1 MKPDNDWRT
10 SMINHIRGGAKLPT
24 LDLEGRVRLFLAS
37 AKRPRLRRIKVE
49 LVGDA
54 VVLSGCVQTF
64 YEKQLATEFAKRVA
78 GVVSVVNRLEVCD
91 WPCPLM

>member
-1 MKPDNDWRT
+1 M
-10 SMINHIRGGAKLPT
+10 SMIHHVCHDAEPLEAR
-24 LDLEGRVRLFLAS
+24 DLERRVRLFLAS
-37 AKRPRLRRIKVE
+37 AKRPSLRRIKVE

-78 GVVSVVNRLEVCD
+78 GVVSVVNRLAV